1 MYKVGSKGI
10 YDRVAGKERGLTGM
24 RQIAPTSGFAA
35 DHTAVC
41 LLLAF
46 DGPTSRVVAWWMLAR
61 RHFAALSFPVPEI

>member
-46 DGPTSRVVAWWMLAR
+46 DGPTSRVVA
-61 RHFAALSFPVPEI
+61 